1 MVILT
6 TVTVIEVIKK
16 SSEFL
21 AKKGVESPRL
31 DSELIV
37 ANVLG
42 IQRLQLYLNFDKII
56 PPEKSEV
63 IKEMIIKRGKRI
75 PLQHILGNVGFCGV
89 NIKIDKRALIPR
101 PETELLVESTIS
113 LLKGIESPIVLDF
126 GTGSGCVAIAIAK
139 HINSVKII
147 AIDKSKDALELAREN
162 AKLNNVDDQIHFVEG
177 DGFSVFNR
185 EEANVLNGLKLN
197 SAMLFDVIVSN
208 PPYIP
213 SEEIASL
220 QPEVRDYDPLIALD
234 GGKDGLDVIRI
245 LAQESANYLK
255 ANGFLAVEIGDG
267 QSSKVVEIMGQ
278 NHWKLESI
286 VKDYSKIDRIIIVHK
301 S

>member
-1 MVILT
+1 M
-6 TVTVIEVIKK
+6 TVIEVIKK